1 MCTCDCA
8 FFNYK
13 RPIRLIFI
21 LEREQ
26 DCFVGRFLMHTR
38 QTRVQG
44 HIPLNFFLFFFS
56 FLFFSFTGLNLKDIT
71 AKSIRSDQCLIP
83 KQLLL
88 LVCYLPLFHS
98 LCVHVWKF
106 QANNSLPSW
115 GSLWHSS
122 SWKSSAVKP
131 PDLYSFLTCTSGFQH
146 MLDLRSPTHGSRGR
160 VIYYTPHFLSW
171 SGEIRSKIEM
181 G

>member
-1 MCTCDCA
+1 MHVWLCLFQLQKTHKIDIYSWKRARLFCREV
-8 FFNYK
+8 FNAHQTDQGS
-13 RPIRLIFI
+13 RPHSS
-21 LEREQ
+21 Q
-26 DCFVGRFLMHTR
+26 
-38 QTRVQG
+38 
-44 HIPLNFFLFFFS
+44 LFPFFS
-56 FLFFSFTGLNLKDIT
+56 FLFFFSFTGLNLKDIT

-88 LVCYLPLFHS
+88 LVCYLPLFPS